1 MFCKPCKETGQPTLW
16 GTTGVESFRRDALV
30 NHERGSSKAKSK
42 KGQGYHAQALSTLES
57 RKKNPQAKD
66 ISEPVSNDSDMLY
79 FVHILQLSSLLDQ
92 SDAGANHMLS

>member
-42 KGQGYHAQALSTLES
+42 KGQGYHAQVLSALEA
-57 RKKNPQAKD
+57 RKR
-66 ISEPVSNDSDMLY
+66 
-79 FVHILQLSSLLDQ
+79 ILKSKTIWSQ
-92 SDAGANHMLS
+92 

>member
-16 GTTGVESFRRDALV
+16 GTTVVSFRRDALV

-57 RKKNPQAKD
+57 RKKNPKAKH
-66 ISEPVSNDSDMLY
+66 IMEPVSNDSDMLY
-79 FVHILQLSSLLDQ
+79 VYLIINLHGILGNCSIKSLHL
-92 SDAGANHMLS
+92 AV